1 MHVLL
6 TMEMLLITLLSL
18 RTILS
23 NVYVD
28 SELNVKEMPFL
39 SDEIFTTYRGRTK
52 KFKTLLRN
60 DLK

>member
-52 KFKTLLRN
+52 KFRTLQRN

>member
-39 SDEIFTTYRGRTK
+39 SDAIFTTYRGRTK
-52 KFKTLLRN
+52 KFRTWLRN